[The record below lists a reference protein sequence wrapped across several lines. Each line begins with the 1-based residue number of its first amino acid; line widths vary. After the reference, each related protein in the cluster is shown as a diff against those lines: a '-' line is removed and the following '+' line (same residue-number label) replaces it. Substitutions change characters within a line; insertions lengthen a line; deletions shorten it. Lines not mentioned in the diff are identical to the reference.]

1 MEQAIIAL
9 VSLSLT
15 LTIYLDRTRRVDMAA
30 GFARLDGRIN
40 DVRTETTA
48 GFARLDGRIDDLRDE
63 LRTEMTA
70 GFARL
75 DGRIDELRTE
85 MDGRTDDLRKEMHAG
100 FAAQTTALV
109 DLAQSVGRVEGRT
122 ETLVAAE

>member
-30 GFARLDGRIN
+30 GFARLDGRI
-40 DVRTETTA
+40 
-48 GFARLDGRIDDLRDE
+48 DD
-63 LRTEMTA
+63 
-70 GFARL
+70 
-75 DGRIDELRTE
+75 LRTE
-85 MDGRTDDLRKEMHAG
+85 MDGHIDDLRKEMTAG

-122 ETLVAAE
+122 ETLVVAE

>member
-30 GFARLDGRIN
+30 R
-40 DVRTETTA
+40 
-48 GFARLDGRIDDLRDE
+48 FARLDGRIDDLR
-63 LRTEMTA
+63 
-70 GFARL
+70 
-75 DGRIDELRTE
+75 TE
-85 MDGRTDDLRKEMHAG
+85 MDGHIDDLRKEMTAG

-122 ETLVAAE
+122 ETLVVAE

>member
-15 LTIYLDRTRRVDMAA
+15 LTIYLDRARRVDMAT
-30 GFARLDGRIN
+30 GFARLGGRI
-40 DVRTETTA
+40 DELRTDM
-48 GFARLDGRIDDLRDE
+48 DGRIDDLR
-63 LRTEMTA
+63 
-70 GFARL
+70 
-75 DGRIDELRTE
+75 TE
-85 MDGRTDDLRKEMHAG
+85 MDGRIDDLRTEMHAG

>member
-40 DVRTETTA
+40 DVRTEMN
-48 GFARLDGRIDDLRDE
+48 GRIDDLRK
-63 LRTEMTA
+63 EMT
-70 GFARL
+70 
-75 DGRIDELRTE
+75 
-85 MDGRTDDLRKEMHAG
+85 AG

>member
-40 DVRTETTA
+40 DVRTEMN
-48 GFARLDGRIDDLRDE
+48 GHI
-63 LRTEMTA
+63 
-70 GFARL
+70 
-75 DGRIDELRTE
+75 
-85 MDGRTDDLRKEMHAG
+85 DDLRKEMTAE

-122 ETLVAAE
+122 ETLVVAE

>member
-40 DVRTETTA
+40 DVRTEMN
-48 GFARLDGRIDDLRDE
+48 GRIDDLR
-63 LRTEMTA
+63 
-70 GFARL
+70 
-75 DGRIDELRTE
+75 
-85 MDGRTDDLRKEMHAG
+85 KEITAG
-100 FAAQTTALV
+100 FAAQTTARV

-122 ETLVAAE
+122 ETLAAAE

>member
-9 VSLSLT
+9 VSVSLT

-40 DVRTETTA
+40 DVRTE
-48 GFARLDGRIDDLRDE
+48 
-63 LRTEMTA
+63 
-70 GFARL
+70 
-75 DGRIDELRTE
+75 
-85 MDGRTDDLRKEMHAG
+85 MDGHIDDLRKEMTAG

-122 ETLVAAE
+122 ETLVVAE

>member
-9 VSLSLT
+9 VSVSLT

-40 DVRTETTA
+40 DVRTEMN
-48 GFARLDGRIDDLRDE
+48 GRIDDLR
-63 LRTEMTA
+63 TEMH
-70 GFARL
+70 GH
-75 DGRIDELRTE
+75 I
-85 MDGRTDDLRKEMHAG
+85 DDLRKEMTAG

-109 DLAQSVGRVEGRT
+109 DLAQSVGRVEGHT

>member
-30 GFARLDGRIN
+30 GFARLDGRI
-40 DVRTETTA
+40 
-48 GFARLDGRIDDLRDE
+48 DD
-63 LRTEMTA
+63 LRTEMT
-70 GFARL
+70 GH
-75 DGRIDELRTE
+75 I
-85 MDGRTDDLRKEMHAG
+85 DDLRKEMTAG

-122 ETLVAAE
+122 ETLVVAE

>member
-30 GFARLDGRIN
+30 GFARLDGRI
-40 DVRTETTA
+40 
-48 GFARLDGRIDDLRDE
+48 DD
-63 LRTEMTA
+63 
-70 GFARL
+70 
-75 DGRIDELRTE
+75 LRTE
-85 MDGRTDDLRKEMHAG
+85 MDGHIADLRKEMTAG

-122 ETLVAAE
+122 ETLVVAE

>member
-30 GFARLDGRIN
+30 GFARLDGRI
-40 DVRTETTA
+40 DELRTETTA
-48 GFARLDGRIDDLRDE
+48 GFVRLDGRIDKLRTETTGRIDDLRK
-63 LRTEMTA
+63 EMTA
-70 GFARL
+70 GFA
-75 DGRIDELRTE
+75 T
-85 MDGRTDDLRKEMHAG
+85 H
-100 FAAQTTALV
+100 TTALV

-122 ETLVAAE
+122 ETLAAAE

>member
-30 GFARLDGRIN
+30 GFARLDGRI
-40 DVRTETTA
+40 DELRTETTA
-48 GFARLDGRIDDLRDE
+48 GFV
-63 LRTEMTA
+63 
-70 GFARL
+70 RL

-85 MDGRTDDLRKEMHAG
+85 TTAGFVRLDGRIDKLRTETDGRIDDLRTEMHAG

>member
-30 GFARLDGRIN
+30 GFARLDGRI
-40 DVRTETTA
+40 
-48 GFARLDGRIDDLRDE
+48 DE
-63 LRTEMTA
+63 LRTEMHT
-70 GFARL
+70 
-75 DGRIDELRTE
+75 
-85 MDGRTDDLRKEMHAG
+85 G

-122 ETLVAAE
+122 ETLAAAE

>member
-9 VSLSLT
+9 VSVSLT

-40 DVRTETTA
+40 DVRTEMN
-48 GFARLDGRIDDLRDE
+48 GRIDDLR
-63 LRTEMTA
+63 TEMT
-70 GFARL
+70 
-75 DGRIDELRTE
+75 
-85 MDGRTDDLRKEMHAG
+85 AG